1 MSAEP
6 EDREALPRKESRVA
20 PGSSPEEI
28 LTSIARS
35 SSSPLGPGPWTHI
48 RRPRVG
54 SRATVLF
61 LESPVPVAGRTQWV
75 VKRPNLGWVRDD
87 LARPVRARDE
97 FEGLK
102 RLHAHFQAI
111 GGTVRVPE
119 PIALFPDIGVLAME
133 YVPGRP
139 LSRLLRHQPFRDPG
153 PMLEG
158 MTGTAEFIRQLHSL
172 EELPDAIVNLRTK
185 AEEVLEVADEK
196 LRPLGLSLPRQAVD
210 VLSRVPESLVPTRQV
225 RLHGD
230 YGPTNLLLADD
241 GSVVGIDASL
251 EAIGAPEEDL
261 VRFIVTMS
269 CALRFAPGLVLP
281 ATRGVRRQLES
292 QFLRTYY
299 DGAVVPPLLELTL
312 LHQLALRWPRLR
324 EFAHRREGR
333 LLPVILQVIG
343 AQVRQLM
350 VESSGRLAEALDRV
364 PRGEPGGV

>member
-1 MSAEP
+1 VSADP
-6 EDREALPRKESRVA
+6 ADREVFRRKESTVSG
-20 PGSSPEEI
+20 GSSPEEI
-28 LTSIARS
+28 LAAIARS
-35 SSSPLGPGPWTHI
+35 SGSPLGPGPWTHI
-48 RRPRVG
+48 RRPRIG

-75 VKRPNLGWVRDD
+75 VKRPNLSWVRDD
-87 LARPVRARDE
+87 LARPVPAREE

-102 RLHAHFQAI
+102 RLHEHFQAI
-111 GGTVRVPE
+111 GGTVRVAE
-119 PIALFPDIGVLAME
+119 PIALFPDIGALAME

-139 LSRLLRHQPFRDPG
+139 LSRLLRHQPFRDPN
-153 PMLEG
+153 PMMEG
-158 MTGTAEFIRQLHSL
+158 MTGAAEFIRQLHSL
-172 EELPDAIVNLRTK
+172 EELSGATVNLRTE
-185 AEEVLEVADEK
+185 AEGVLGVADEK
-196 LRPLGLSLPRQAVD
+196 LRPLGLSLPWQTVD
-210 VLSRVPESLVPTRQV
+210 VLSRVPASLVPARQV

-230 YGPTNLLLADD
+230 YGPTNLILADE

-281 ATRGVRRQLES
+281 RTRGVRRQLES
-292 QFLRTYY
+292 QFLTTYY
-299 DGAVVPPLLELTL
+299 ESAVVPPLFELTL

-324 EFAHRREGR
+324 EFAHRRGGR
-333 LLPVILQVIG
+333 LLPVTLQVIG

-364 PRGEPGGV
+364 ERDESSGV